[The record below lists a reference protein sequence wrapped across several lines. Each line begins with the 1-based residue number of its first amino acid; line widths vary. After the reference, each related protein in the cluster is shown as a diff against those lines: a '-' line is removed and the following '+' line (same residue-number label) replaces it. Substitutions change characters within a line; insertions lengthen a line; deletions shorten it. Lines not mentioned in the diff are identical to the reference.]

1 MRSGFVEAR
10 NLMNRK
16 ARRAAKKTLLKNHG
30 GALPIA
36 DLLDRARRY
45 REQRQSNAVER
56 TCEEIL
62 LYEPFN
68 VQALN
73 ILGLTFQ
80 ESGRHRL
87 AVKAF
92 EKSIVSDPLNAACHF
107 NVANSYH
114 ALKRS
119 DEAASHFKKA
129 IILDDRPN
137 KIETLILQNPVVMS
151 CVGQINAGSPVH
163 VKVKEI
169 FVPPILN
176 GIASDLFLR
185 CALETK
191 QICGVELEKFLTLLR
206 AALLGLVHSD
216 EIDAS
221 IVRIDLLNLATAMA
235 RQCFVNEFVYAESE
249 REIEQ
254 STCQRDALLQK
265 LREGQEIPSLLL
277 AVVGTYFPLHTLPE
291 AHLLLHRRWS
301 GSLNDLLHLQVREP
315 LEEAADR
322 NSVVSLT
329 PVSDAVSLEV
339 KHQYEESP
347 YPRWTVDTATCAV
360 GNDVAC
366 GSGGRDGPRAS
377 KILIAGCGTGLHA
390 IEVALN
396 NRASH
401 ILGIDISL
409 ASLCFARRR
418 SREANVGNIEFAQA
432 DILNLGAI
440 GRDFDRIE
448 VVGVLHHLADPETG
462 WRVLLSLL
470 QPNGVMRVGLYS
482 EIARSDI
489 VSVRKFISERG
500 YRPTSH
506 DIRKCR
512 QEIFREYRQRD
523 WASIVGGSDFYCMS
537 GCRDMLFNVM
547 EHRFTIPRIKAFLGD
562 QQLSFLG
569 FDVQREILAKFQRQ
583 FPSTVDVLNLDK
595 WHTFE
600 IGNPNT
606 FMQMYQFEV
615 RKN

>member
-1 MRSGFVEAR
+1 
-10 NLMNRK
+10 MNRK
-16 ARRAAKKTLLKNHG
+16 ARRAAKKILPKNHG
-30 GALPIA
+30 GEPIA

-137 KIETLILQNPVVMS
+137 KIEALILQNPVVMS
-151 CVGQINAGSPVH
+151 CVGQINASSPLP

-176 GIASDLFLR
+176 GIASDLFFR
-185 CALETK
+185 YALETK
-191 QICGVELEKFLTLLR
+191 PICGVEFEKFLTLLR
-206 AALLGLVHSD
+206 SALLDLVYSGA
-216 EIDAS
+216 IDAT
-221 IVRIDLLNLATAMA
+221 IVQADLLNLTAAMA
-235 RQCFVNEFVYAESE
+235 QQCFINEFVYSESE
-249 REIEQ
+249 REIQ
-254 STCQRDALLQK
+254 QATYLRDILQQRLRDGQK
-265 LREGQEIPSLLL
+265 IPALLL
-277 AVVGTYFPLHTLPE
+277 AVVGAYFPLHDLPE
-291 AHLLLHRRWS
+291 PHLLLHLRRS
-301 GSLNDLLHLQVREP
+301 GSLNDLLRLQVREP

-322 NSVVSLT
+322 NSVVALT
-329 PVSDAVSLEV
+329 PIGDPVSLEV
-339 KHQYEESP
+339 KLQYEENP
-347 YPRWTVDTATCAV
+347 YPRWTVSTAAST
-360 GNDVAC
+360 
-366 GSGGRDGPRAS
+366 GGQCDFGAGDASRAS
-377 KILIAGCGTGLHA
+377 RILIAGCGTGLHA

-401 ILGIDISL
+401 ILAIDISL
-409 ASLCFARRR
+409 ASICFARRK

-440 GRDFDRIE
+440 GRNFDRIE
-448 VVGVLHHLADPETG
+448 GVGVLHHLADPEAG

-470 QPNGVMRVGLYS
+470 RTNGVMRVGLYS
-482 EIARSDI
+482 EIARGAI

-523 WASIVGGSDFYCMS
+523 WASIVRGSDFYCMS

-547 EHRFTIPRIKAFLGD
+547 EHRFTIPRIKTFLAD

-569 FDVQREILAKFQRQ
+569 FDVQREVLAKFQRQ
-583 FPSTVDVLNLDK
+583 FPSAVDVLNLDK

-600 IGNPNT
+600 TENPDT

-615 RKN
+615 RKH